1 MESVQAPEIQV
12 SVIHDVVGTGTRN
25 QVVQGVD
32 IVQFSVRDQNE
43 LGNGAVQVEQGM
55 QFDCPLGTAE
65 ARPGEDREAQVDGR
79 GIQGIDGRV
88 QVDSQV
94 LVGVQAARF
103 GDKHLGKLGID
114 APVAP
119 LVGIGQIVAGD
130 RGANAHV
137 EELGSHGR

>member
-1 MESVQAPEIQV
+1 MVVESK
-12 SVIHDVVGTGTRN
+12 
-25 QVVQGVD
+25 
-32 IVQFSVRDQNE
+32 
-43 LGNGAVQVEQGM
+43 
-55 QFDCPLGTAE
+55 
-65 ARPGEDREAQVDGR
+65 
-79 GIQGIDGRV
+79 GIDGRV

-137 EELGSHGR
+137 EELGSHMARRQASISRKLSR